1 MIPRY
6 SLPEMTAVWSEEAR
20 FSAMLEIEVLACE
33 AWAGLGRIPRSAAH
47 TIRRKAKFDI
57 ARIHANERRNNHEII
72 AFLEE
77 VQRHVGPPGR
87 FIHLG
92 MTSSDVMDTAASMQC
107 VAAVDL
113 LLPKAKRLEKALA
126 SLARRYRNTPTIGR
140 SHGIHAEPVTFGWK
154 MAGLYAEARRTT
166 TRLKQARTQA
176 AVGKISGAVGTYVH
190 LDPRVES
197 YICRKLGIRPAEH
210 STQVV
215 PRDHHA
221 EFLALLAI
229 AGASLERMAMEV
241 RHLQR
246 TEVLEA
252 EEYFSPTQK
261 GSSAMP
267 HKRNPVASERI
278 CGMARLLRGYA
289 MVGFDNVAL
298 WHERDIS
305 HSSAERVALAD
316 ACLALD
322 FMLSESCKLFE
333 RLVVYPK
340 RMLKNLELSRGC
352 LFSQR
357 VLLALIDAGMPR
369 TQAYETVQR
378 HALAAWAGGDGL
390 KARLEKAPEVTKHLR
405 GSALDAC
412 FDLKPYLARLPAV
425 YRRLG
430 L

>member
-6 SLPEMTAVWSEEAR
+6 SLPEMAAVWSETAR
-20 FSAMLEIEVLACE
+20 FKAMLEIEVLACE
-33 AWAGLGRIPRSAAH
+33 GWARLGRIPKAAAAA
-47 TIRRKAKFDI
+47 IRRKAGFDV
-57 ARIHANERRNNHEII
+57 ARIHANERRNNHEVI

-92 MTSSDVMDTAASMQC
+92 LTSSDVMDTAASMQC
-107 VAAVDL
+107 VQALDV

-126 SLARRYRNTPTIGR
+126 RLARRHRDTPTIGR

-154 MAGLYAEARRTT
+154 MAGLYAEAKRSTA
-166 TRLKQARTQA
+166 RLEQAREA
-176 AVGKISGAVGTYVH
+176 IAVGKLSGAVGTYVH
-190 LDPRVES
+190 LDPRVEAFV
-197 YICRKLGIRPAEH
+197 CRKLGLRPAEH

-221 EFLALLAI
+221 EFASLLAVV
-229 AGASLERMAMEV
+229 GASLERMAMEV

-252 EEYFSPTQK
+252 EEYFAPGQK

-289 MVGFDNVAL
+289 VVALENVAL

-322 FMLSESCKLFE
+322 FMLSESCRLFE
-333 RLVVYPK
+333 RLLVYPE
-340 RMLKNLELSRGC
+340 RMQRNLALTRGC
-352 LFSQR
+352 IFSQR
-357 VLLALIDAGMPR
+357 VLLALVDAGMPR
-369 TQAYETVQR
+369 TRAYETVQK
-378 HALAAWAGGDGL
+378 HALAAWAGGDDL
-390 KARLEKAPEVTKHLR
+390 RTRLARDPEVVRRLR
-405 GSALDAC
+405 GRALDAC
-412 FDLKPYLARLPAV
+412 FDLKPYLARIPAV

>member
-1 MIPRY
+1 MA
-6 SLPEMTAVWSEEAR
+6 AVWSETAR
-20 FSAMLEIEVLACE
+20 FQAFLDIEVLACE
-33 AWAGLGRIPRSAAH
+33 GWARLGRIPASAAA
-47 TIRRKAKFDI
+47 TIRRKAHFDV
-57 ARIHANERRNNHEII
+57 ARIHANERKNNHEVI

-77 VQRHVGPPGR
+77 MQRHVGAPGR

-92 MTSSDVMDTAASMQC
+92 MTSSDVMDTAASLQC
-107 VAAVDL
+107 MRAMDVI
-113 LLPKAKRLEKALA
+113 LPKAKRLEKAFA
-126 SLARRYRNTPTIGR
+126 RLARRYRHTPAIGR

-154 MAGLYAEARRTT
+154 MAGFYAEAKRTT
-166 TRLKQARTQA
+166 ARLKQARA
-176 AVGKISGAVGTYVH
+176 AVAVGKLSGAVGTYVH
-190 LDPRVES
+190 LDPRVEA
-197 YICRKLGIRPAEH
+197 YVCRKLGLRAAEH

-221 EFLALLAI
+221 EFVSLLAV
-229 AGASLERMAMEV
+229 AAASLERMSVEV

-252 EEYFSPTQK
+252 EEYFAPGQK

-289 MVGFDNVAL
+289 TVALENVAL

-305 HSSAERVALAD
+305 HSSAERVILAD

-322 FMLSESCKLFE
+322 FMLHESCKLFE
-333 RLVVYPK
+333 RLLVYPA
-340 RMLKNLELSRGC
+340 RMRRNLELTRGC
-352 LFSQR
+352 VYSQR
-357 VLLALIDAGMPR
+357 VLLALVDSGMPR
-369 TQAYETVQR
+369 TQAYEAVQK
-378 HALAAWAGGDGL
+378 HALAAWAGGDDLLTRLGKDPGVAKRL
-390 KARLEKAPEVTKHLR
+390 KPA
-405 GSALDAC
+405 ALKAC
-412 FDLKPYLARLPAV
+412 FDPKPYLARLPAV

>member
-6 SLPEMTAVWSEEAR
+6 SLPEMTEVWSETAR
-20 FSAMLEIEVLACE
+20 FQAMLETEILACE
-33 AWAGLGRIPRSAAH
+33 AWARLGRIPKAAAR
-47 TIRRKAKFDI
+47 TIRRRASFDLK
-57 ARIHANERRNNHEII
+57 RIHANEKRNNHEII

-77 VQRHVGPPGR
+77 VQRHVGPAGR

-92 MTSSDVMDTAASMQC
+92 LTSSDVMDTAASVQC
-107 VAAVDL
+107 VRASDL
-113 LLPKAKRLEKALA
+113 LIPKARRLEKALA
-126 SLARRYRNTPTIGR
+126 KLARRHRRTPTIGR

-154 MAGLYAEARRTT
+154 MAGLYAEAKRTT
-166 TRLKQARTQA
+166 ERLLQARKA
-176 AVGKISGAVGTYVH
+176 IAVGKISGAVGTYVH
-190 LDPRVES
+190 LDPRVEAFV
-197 YICRKLGIRPAEH
+197 CRKLGLRPAEH

-221 EFLALLAI
+221 EFLALLAV
-229 AGASLERMAMEV
+229 AAASLERMAMEV

-278 CGMARLLRGYA
+278 CGLARLLRGYA
-289 MVGFDNVAL
+289 MAGFDNVAL

-322 FMLSESCKLFE
+322 FMLSESCTLFE
-333 RLVVYPK
+333 RLMVYPK
-340 RMLKNLELSRGC
+340 NMKRNLELTRGC
-352 LFSQR
+352 VFSQR
-357 VLLALIDAGMPR
+357 VLLALVDSGMPR
-369 TQAYETVQR
+369 TQAYEAVQR
-378 HALAAWAGGDGL
+378 HALSAWAGGDDL
-390 KARLEKAPEVTKHLR
+390 KQRLKDDPAVARRLKGR
-405 GSALDAC
+405 ALDAC
-412 FDLKPYLARLPAV
+412 FDPKPYFARIPQV
-425 YRRLG
+425 YKRLG